1 MLATIF
7 ILGILL
13 KVSKILKNISLS
25 FFYTVASF
33 LGLVLLFKWI
43 IKPLWN
49 FIKWSGE
56 KLWKLLCW
64 IGNRMIEHYSYRTDD
79 MFWYEA
85 ANSMDRS
92 PDVIHHTKPFKQL
105 AIDNK
110 PS

>member
-13 KVSKILKNISLS
+13 KISKILKNVSLS
-25 FFYTVASF
+25 FFYTVASL

-43 IKPLWN
+43 IKPLWK
-49 FIKWSGE
+49 FIKWCGE

-64 IGNRMIEHYSYRTDD
+64 IGDRLIEHYSYRSDD
-79 MFWYEA
+79 RFWYEV

-92 PDVIHHTKPFKQL
+92 PEHKK
-105 AIDNK
+105 
-110 PS
+110 